1 MNVVDSSAWLEYFT
15 SGPNARFFA
24 RAVEDESRLLVPTIV
39 LLEVYKHILRERGAD
54 DALRAVAA
62 MHHGRVVGL
71 DSDLAL
77 TAAELGLEHGLPLA
91 DSVIYATARVNG
103 AEVWTQ
109 DSDFDGLD
117 GVRYRE
123 KSQT

>member
-15 SGPNARFFA
+15 GGANARFFA
-24 RAVEDESRLLVPTIV
+24 RAVEDGSKLLVPTIV
-39 LLEVYKHILRERGAD
+39 LLRVYKHIVRERGAD
-54 DALRAVAA
+54 DALRAVSA
-62 MHHGRVVGL
+62 MHHGQVVEL

-77 TAAELGLEHGLPLA
+77 TAAELGLEHRLPLA
-91 DSVIYATARVNG
+91 ESVIYATARVYG

-123 KSQT
+123 KS